1 MANTNLPNIVTSL
14 TDGNLNSKEV
24 ADLGDRIILLG
35 TSARGP
41 MNEPRAVTS
50 IESAEDLFGDIS
62 EGTLVRGYS
71 EAYFAPGGP
80 KDIRLVR
87 IGDGDVASLEIE
99 EALGSGLTNETIAAD
114 TDIAWKSIEIASK
127 DPGEIFNSS
136 SIRQEVVDG
145 QLSVVFYNPVT
156 ELETVIPYD
165 PAGLVDDSVANAEE
179 LVNALNLDTNFASHF
194 EANVNK
200 LESTFTLNVQPDYS
214 WVTATGNETYPSGTI
229 TIDLA
234 AALDAA
240 DTDKDSVTEDTS
252 IVTLDTPVTAGDKL
266 SSIESCY
273 SLESIVADLD
283 AAGKKMVTL
292 THPVNATG
300 GVADDF
306 LMLDKSVDVTYDG
319 RAKHL
324 HVGSFIGTG
333 DGEDVVFQFTLYE
346 PIDETTLAIYRTGPS
361 GEPVAITGFVVD
373 LAGGSGTNNIAQI
386 TLPAAPPLNHII
398 TGTWDSIEFPLT
410 KVTTLTAI
418 NSATSY
424 RTYYAAGNRLYFGA
438 AQPADIEVAYK
449 ARVTFTEGAGVTI
462 SDAANGEIVFQDLEN
477 LPNVWASG
485 GANIYFTIKYL
496 PEWPNI
502 GTSAQSL
509 TGGTNG
515 IDMTNAEKYAALTA
529 AYTAI
534 EDTPADIIVP
544 VNCYLD
550 DTKVDYDSET
560 GVETTINA
568 GFAEQLGA
576 HCEQLLDGVSET
588 FGIIAVKPI
597 VPADDR
603 SVKASD
609 ITSWITSLTEYSYSV
624 TTRAAN
630 VMKTLDNKHINVVA
644 FEPIISNAA
653 ISVPYTTSGECLY
666 AGLVAKLS
674 SNSASTNK
682 ALSNIVGLRYL
693 LSARQLN
700 TLTGARYVTAMN
712 RPDIGIVVTDGMTA
726 AATTSDWKR
735 LSTFRI
741 MVEAM
746 RKVREAGMPFIGEG
760 FSGARKAALDTAILR
775 QLEAMKQE
783 GKLID
788 FDWLVTQ
795 TKTQEV
801 NGTASVKLILHP
813 AFELRRLEVTVELR
827 QS

>member
-41 MNEPRAVTS
+41 MNEPRAVSS
-50 IESAEDLFGDIS
+50 IEDAEYLFGDIS

-87 IGDGDVASLEIE
+87 IGNGNVAALEIE

-114 TDIAWKSIEIASK
+114 TGIAWKSIEIASK
-127 DPGEIFNSS
+127 DPGEIFNSA

-156 ELETVIPYD
+156 ELETVVPYD

-179 LVNALNLDTNFASHF
+179 LVNALNLDTNFAGQF

-200 LESTFTLNVQPDYS
+200 LTTDIAITIRSTDSY
-214 WVTATGNETYPSGTI
+214 VTATGNEVYPSGTI
-229 TIDLA
+229 TVDLPA
-234 AALDAA
+234 LLDAA
-240 DTDKDSVTEDTS
+240 DTNKDSVTDDTA
-252 IVTLDTPVTAGDKL
+252 IIAGTIPVTCGDKL
-266 SSIESCY
+266 TAITDCY
-273 SLESIVADLD
+273 SLESTLEDLD

-292 THPVNATG
+292 DNPVNATG

-306 LMLDKSVDVTYDG
+306 LMQDLSADAVYDG
-319 RAKHL
+319 RGIHV
-324 HVGSFIGTG
+324 HVGAFIGTG
-333 DGEDVVFQFTLYE
+333 DGDDTVFQFTTYE
-346 PIDETTLAIYRTGPS
+346 PIDSTTFKVYRTGPS
-361 GEPVAITGFVVD
+361 GVPTEVTGITLD
-373 LAGGSGTNNIAQI
+373 SIGGSGNNNIAQV

-398 TGTWDSIEFPLT
+398 TGSWDSLEFPLT
-410 KVTTLTAI
+410 KVTTLTAV
-418 NSATSY
+418 NAATSY
-424 RTYYAAGNRLYFGA
+424 RTYYAAGNKLYFGA
-438 AQPADIEVAYK
+438 AQPADLRIAYK
-449 ARVTFTEGAGVTI
+449 ARVQFTEGAGIAI
-462 SDAANGEIVFQDLEN
+462 SDAANGEIVFQDLEK
-477 LPNVWASG
+477 LPNVWATA
-485 GANIYFTIKYL
+485 GATVYMTLEYL

-502 GTSAQSL
+502 GASAQSL

-515 IDMTNAEKYAALTA
+515 ITMTGAEKYDALED
-529 AYTAI
+529 AYTAL
-534 EDTPADIIVP
+534 EDTATDIIVP
-544 VNCYLD
+544 INCYLD

-560 GVETTINA
+560 GVETEVNA
-568 GFAEQLGA
+568 GFAAQLGA

-588 FGIIAVKPI
+588 FGIIAVNPI
-597 VPADDR
+597 EPADGR
-603 SVKASD
+603 SVKTSD
-609 ITSWITSLTEYSYSV
+609 ITSWITDLTEYSYSDV
-624 TTRAAN
+624 TRAAN
-630 VMKTLDNKHINVVA
+630 VMKTLDNKHVNVVA
-644 FEPIISNAA
+644 FEPVISNAA
-653 ISVPYTTSGECLY
+653 VSVPYMTSGECLY
-666 AGLVAKLS
+666 AGLVAKLP

-682 ALSNIVGLRYL
+682 ALSNIVGLRYI

-712 RPDIGIVVTDGMTA
+712 RPDIGIVVTDGVTA

-746 RKVREAGMPFIGEG
+746 RNVRAAGMPFIGEG

-775 QLEAMKQE
+775 QLDSMKQE

-788 FDWLVTQ
+788 FDFLVSQ